1 MKALALDNDWE
12 AEYTL
17 TRKNASTGVFE
28 PATGLTGLIVRISTT
43 DGGATIHSDLNIP
56 ILERGSTGTYF
67 GVLDG
72 DKLRTHLASLLGAVV
87 YEVMGDGTNVLRS
100 SPRKV
105 IWPPRP

>member
-1 MKALALDNDWE
+1 LKALALDNDWE

-17 TRKNASTGVFE
+17 TRKNATTGVFE
-28 PATGLTGLIVRISTT
+28 PATGLSGLVVRISLT
-43 DGGATIHSDLNIP
+43 DGGVAIHTDLSIP
-56 ILERGSTGTYF
+56 IAERGATGIYF

-72 DKLRTHLASLLGAVV
+72 DKLRTHLASLLGTIV